1 MLPSRQTVKKVQYQP
16 LSRPL
21 FIYVNFESAQNKP
34 ALKDLLNFYFQKAP
48 TTVTSVGYVPLP
60 AEAYH
65 LNYVHFYDGK
75 VGTVFEGEALLNLT
89 IGELLRKQA
98 KF

>member
-1 MLPSRQTVKKVQYQP
+1 MPSSQTVEKVQYQP

-21 FIYVNFESAQNKP
+21 FIYVNITSAQIKP
-34 ALKDLLNFYFQKAP
+34 AVVDFVNFYIQEAP
-48 TTVTSVGYVPLP
+48 NTVRSVGYVPLP
-60 AEAYH
+60 AEGYDLAQ
-65 LNYVHFYDGK
+65 LHFYRGK
-75 VGTVFEGEALLNLT
+75 VGTVFEGEAQVNLT